1 MRKLFVMLAAVAGLA
16 GCTNAEKGAVVGG
29 VGGSAAGAGYGYT
42 KSKEG
47 FDRAYAACMG
57 GKGYS
62 VTR

>member
-1 MRKLFVMLAAVAGLA
+1 
-16 GCTNAEKGAVVGG
+16 VGG
-29 VGGSAAGAGYGYT
+29 TAAGAGYGYT